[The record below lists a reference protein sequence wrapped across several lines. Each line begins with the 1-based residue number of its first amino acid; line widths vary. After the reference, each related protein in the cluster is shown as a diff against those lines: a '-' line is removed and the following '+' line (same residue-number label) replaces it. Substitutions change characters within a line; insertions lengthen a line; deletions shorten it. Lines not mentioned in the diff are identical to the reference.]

1 MYTYFWRKLFV
12 WPGKFDWFEK
22 TFQNGL
28 FLCAQIWVT
37 WLWKTLDAK
46 PFRQFQWYPLKFD
59 EYDNSWAKFKVGGIK
74 IECTQIRYFLSPY
87 VHQNWSKSDFF
98 RETLCTWIFSTVLVP
113 TKSLRIEH
121 SETYLVCIIIGEP
134 FFGLFWAIS
143 ELGSSGYIVK
153 LAILIVSVFWVFFAI
168 NQIVCQR

>member
-1 MYTYFWRKLFV
+1 MYILSAKIVCLARKIWLVWKNISKWPIFV
-12 WPGKFDWFEK
+12 CTNMGYLTLKDPG
-22 TFQNGL
+22 
-28 FLCAQIWVT
+28 
-37 WLWKTLDAK
+37 
-46 PFRQFQWYPLKFD
+46 RQTVQTISVVPLKFD